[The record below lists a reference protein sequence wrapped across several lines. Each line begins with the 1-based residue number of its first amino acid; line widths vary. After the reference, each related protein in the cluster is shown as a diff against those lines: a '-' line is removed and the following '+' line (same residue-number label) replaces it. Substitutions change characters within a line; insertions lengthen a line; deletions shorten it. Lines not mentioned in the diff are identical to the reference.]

1 MKKKS
6 DLVTQDNALINA
18 SYTLDLIEKR
28 LILLAIA
35 KKRQMVKCETSNH
48 IEIRAKDYEKSFQVD
63 SSTAYQSLKSASK
76 NLFDR
81 YFSYQTIDRRGKLGL
96 TNSRWVSEATYFD
109 SEGYLSLVFSPSV
122 LTFITELEK
131 RFTSYFLSDI
141 SKLTSIYA
149 VRLYELIIAWKVTHK
164 TPIFE
169 LEDFR
174 KKMGVKED
182 EYPRMTNFK
191 QRVLDIAINQINEH
205 SNIRIECEQHKKGR
219 KITGFSFSFV
229 ELVEEPKRDPNT
241 IDWVDQ
247 EQKTKREKL
256 TINEIVCRHPN
267 ETIGKSEPEIYKMYG
282 SKYHII

>member
-1 MKKKS
+1 MKKRS

-35 KKRQMVKCETSNH
+35 KKRQMVKCEVSSN
-48 IEIRAKDYEKSFQVD
+48 IEIRAKDYENSFQVD
-63 SSTAYQSLKSASK
+63 SSTAYQSLKNASK

-81 YFSYQTIDRRGKLGL
+81 YFSYQTINKKGKLGI

-109 SEGYLSLVFSPSV
+109 SEGYLNLVFSPSV

-141 SKLTSIYA
+141 SKLTSIYSI
-149 VRLYELIIAWKVTHK
+149 RLYELIIAWKVTHK

-169 LEDFR
+169 LDDFR

-191 QRVLDIAINQINEH
+191 Q
-205 SNIRIECEQHKKGR
+205 IEWVS
-219 KITGFSFSFV
+219 SFPV
-229 ELVEEPKRDPNT
+229 PT
-241 IDWVDQ
+241 
-247 EQKTKREKL
+247 
-256 TINEIVCRHPN
+256 
-267 ETIGKSEPEIYKMYG
+267 
-282 SKYHII
+282 